1 MKGWMYMKISSIYID
16 YSNKEQVKWWNNFA
30 SGLVTVT
37 VYNEI
42 IEVAT
47 NKPVGRLI
55 CLKGVLRNY
64 VINKNN
70 TFLKDPRTVVIKD

>member
-1 MKGWMYMKISSIYID
+1 MKGWMYMKINSIYID

-55 CLKGVLRNY
+55 CLKGVFKNY
-64 VINKNN
+64 VISKNN